1 VTYKLY
7 LLLLKKHTTLDHHA
21 QMLLLWCELQDLKNS
36 AESSP
41 SADCTSMESE
51 LTECPVTGSSI
62 NIELTEGRDQKE
74 CAPKGSDV
82 QERIIACKEA
92 LLNLDAAAENAVHLF
107 SALGI
112 VGSSEEF
119 SGEAGAKL
127 YDEAAELLQS
137 IAEKVDGVARLVHCR
152 SNNSCGSRVEISGF
166 LPLGIFAESLSQRVV
181 EMLKENLSTS

>member
-1 VTYKLY
+1 
-7 LLLLKKHTTLDHHA
+7 
-21 QMLLLWCELQDLKNS
+21 MLLLWCELQDLKNS

-62 NIELTEGRDQKE
+62 NNELTEGRDQKE

-107 SALGI
+107 SALGN

-152 SNNSCGSRVEISGF
+152 SNNSGGSRVEISGF
-166 LPLGIFAESLSQRVV
+166 QPLLGKFAESLSQRVV